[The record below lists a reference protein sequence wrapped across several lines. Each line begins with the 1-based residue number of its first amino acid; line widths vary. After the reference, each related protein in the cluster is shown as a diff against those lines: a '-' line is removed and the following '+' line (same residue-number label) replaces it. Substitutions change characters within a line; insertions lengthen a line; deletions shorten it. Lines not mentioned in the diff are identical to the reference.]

1 MFIALLCLLIAYL
14 EGNGVCEEEVA
25 QETVEVEQGGDGE
38 VDAEKAFGH
47 CFELIVDLLVGEG
60 VLSELSQHQQE
71 QNA

>member
-1 MFIALLCLLIAYL
+1 M
-14 EGNGVCEEEVA
+14 CEEEVA

-47 CFELIVDLLVGEG
+47 CFERIVDLLVGEG